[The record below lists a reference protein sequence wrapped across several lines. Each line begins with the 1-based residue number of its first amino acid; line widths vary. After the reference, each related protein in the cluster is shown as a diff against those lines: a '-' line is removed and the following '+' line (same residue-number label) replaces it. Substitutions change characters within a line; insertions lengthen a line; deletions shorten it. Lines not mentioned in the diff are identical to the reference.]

1 MKVKLVL
8 SQSVAIT
15 LKHCRKVLKL
25 PQFRNPEP
33 EKPEKFV
40 TVVNDI

>member
-15 LKHCRKVLKL
+15 LKHCGKVLKL

-33 EKPEKFV
+33 TEKFV